1 MSELLAQN
9 FVLNKDGAEI
19 SQNSQKEIK
28 IKCIGGGR
36 IDHSSEKENM
46 LIWGYSNKFGRA
58 NHQNLLDNLLN
69 KHFNYAKKSC
79 VVQND
84 ESLY

>member
-1 MSELLAQN
+1 
-9 FVLNKDGAEI
+9 
-19 SQNSQKEIK
+19 
-28 IKCIGGGR
+28 
-36 IDHSSEKENM
+36 M